1 MGGWDIRLRALGS
14 QGRGQEGSQEAPT
27 FYRDAF
33 TPPPGQGEPSGPPAC
48 AGIAPRPE
56 KDLGRGSRALHSY
69 LLSYLA
75 PGGPWGGGTAGWGP
89 QGRRFRAA
97 HWRLR
102 PALRSL
108 RPSLLPPLLPPPAAP
123 PGLPPRAAFTLG
135 TNAAHPPSGD
145 SVPISAPLPARKRQL
160 ALGTQHTESHAG
172 LQGPWIQTPRVSV
185 SSSLK
190 QRYRTAL
197 VVH

>member
-1 MGGWDIRLRALGS
+1 MGGWDMRLRAVGS

-75 PGGPWGGGTAGWGP
+75 PGGPWGGGAAGWGP

-108 RPSLLPPLLPPPAAP
+108 LPSLLPPLLPPPAAP
-123 PGLPPRAAFTLG
+123 PGLPPRAAPQQGRCEPGRAGTL
-135 TNAAHPPSGD
+135 
-145 SVPISAPLPARKRQL
+145 AR
-160 ALGTQHTESHAG
+160 
-172 LQGPWIQTPRVSV
+172 
-185 SSSLK
+185 
-190 QRYRTAL
+190 
-197 VVH
+197 